1 MKHGAV
7 TLEELKKEM
16 AQGYMVYTPEI
27 EVIQMDSMF
36 DVKTWMDPV
45 QEDISDHIY
54 HHQFKIKRNR
64 ERRETLYYKKWS
76 TSTEWLPKGGVE
88 ITNGIPG
95 GDPDILQQ
103 NIANLNLEKNKA
115 DLNKFRL
122 KFDHS
127 TSKWWSD
134 FIQQEEARR
143 DEAKWLLATLV
154 QQQRKH
160 HGPHPQRQTA
170 GLDSELRKLLEKE
183 EKEVEGKYKLH

>member
-1 MKHGAV
+1 
-7 TLEELKKEM
+7 
-16 AQGYMVYTPEI
+16 MVYTPEI

-45 QEDISDHIY
+45 QEDISGHIY

-76 TSTEWLPKGGVE
+76 TSTEWLPKGGME
-88 ITNGIPG
+88 IANGIPG
-95 GDPDILQQ
+95 GEPDILQQ

-160 HGPHPQRQTA
+160 HGPHPQ
-170 GLDSELRKLLEKE
+170 